1 MIKYYTLLGSIC
13 NCARSI
19 HFIFLAFTL
28 NLYSQSGPLEYYN
41 QVISPSPIDGIDYDL
56 SGVTFNRTNNKLL
69 MIKDDDG
76 IIWESTTNM
85 EITRLLSGADF
96 GDSEDIVYLG
106 NSEYAIVTEEGR
118 LYIGLIHENDMI
130 IQPDS
135 FQEIIFDPHDGNDGA
150 EGVAYDSL
158 NQKFYVVKEK
168 NPMKFGTFD
177 RPSHNNDI
185 SIEMMIPFDAESQF
199 YGLVD
204 DLSSITFDYRTNR
217 VLILS
222 DDSQRVLDV
231 DPLNGNIWGVMDV
244 DGMEKGEGLTFINDN
259 YDLLIVG
266 EPNYYTLY
274 SSSLNLNDSYSNMS
288 IILSQNYPNPFNPST
303 TLQYNLS
310 HDKFVTITIYDMLG
324 NLINVLFD
332 GNQKSGYKFI
342 EWNATNSQG
351 QPVSAGVYLYSIEA
365 GDFRQTKK
373 MMLLK

>member
-41 QVISPSPIDGIDYDL
+41 QVISPSQIDGIDYDL
-56 SGVTFNRTNNKLL
+56 SGVTFNRTNNELL

-76 IIWESTTNM
+76 IIWESTTDM

-106 NSEYAIVTEEGR
+106 NNEYAIVTEEGR
-118 LYIGLIHENDMI
+118 LYIGLINENDII
-130 IQPDS
+130 IQPES
-135 FQEIIFDPHDGNDGA
+135 FQEIIFDDDDGNDGA

-199 YGLVD
+199 FGLVD

-244 DGMEKGEGLTFINDN
+244 DGMGKGEGLTFINDN

-288 IILSQNYPNPFNPST
+288 IILSHNYPNPFNPST

-310 HDKFVTITIYDMLG
+310 HDEFVTITIYDMLG

-332 GNQKSGYKFI
+332 GNQKSGYKSI
-342 EWNATNSQG
+342 EWNATNNQG

-373 MMLLK
+373 MILLK